1 MEYHLV
7 FAAEWMELEDI
18 GLSEVS
24 QAQEEKYHIFSR
36 LSGS

>member
-1 MEYHLV
+1 MV